1 MFHLSQIT
9 DGNRT
14 RVESVKEAVKSIGLA
29 VREHLGL
36 RALISESVATGFHLN
51 KVRIG
56 SGSDRALAPP
66 RTSVHTSGD
75 RRKTKSEPAAVTT
88 AMLNPTVETG

>member
-1 MFHLSQIT
+1 MSRTDIPVCQMFHLSQIT

-14 RVESVKEAVKSIGLA
+14 RVESVKEGVKSIGLA
-29 VREHLGL
+29 VREHIGL
-36 RALISESVATGFHLN
+36 
-51 KVRIG
+51 
-56 SGSDRALAPP
+56 RALAPP